1 MFAAS
6 GSNDTTCQGLVS
18 QSGNSTELDQQQA
31 ALAAQIAADKK
42 KKASILAGV
51 LVPLFLLL
59 FIGAGVGF
67 WFWKRKRLEEQELER
82 GTLPPP
88 PSAGGLLDTPEMTS
102 ARATNVLSINSFLD
116 SPSADMARSRTVS
129 STTSGTAPSTYSSST
144 NPFSSPHDSDVG
156 TSTVGDRTSTS
167 TNGFN
172 RFPARSIRGS
182 AKSMEA
188 GYSLDGE
195 STVAPNRMI
204 VRNPS
209 AGPSSARLGEPTS
222 PPVGEVVYQHQD
234 GGAIVRELPPPYM
247 DRGNSGPPTPHSP
260 QSPTEES
267 AEQPSEQP
275 AATN

>member
-1 MFAAS
+1 MFQAS
-6 GSNDTTCQGLVS
+6 GSKDTTCPGLNS
-18 QSGNSTELDQQQA
+18 QSGNSTVLDQQQA

-51 LVPLFLLL
+51 LVPILLLL

-67 WFWKRKRLEEQELER
+67 WFWKRKRLEEQELES
-82 GTLPPP
+82 GNLPP
-88 PSAGGLLDTPEMTS
+88 PSAAVLLDTPEMAS

-116 SPSADMARSRTVS
+116 SAPPSRSRTAS

-144 NPFSSPHDSDVG
+144 NPFSSPDDSGVG
-156 TSTVGDRTSTS
+156 TSVGDRTSTS

-172 RFPARSIRGS
+172 RFPSRSIRGS

-188 GYSLDGE
+188 GYSLDEE
-195 STVAPNRMI
+195 STVPSNRMI

-222 PPVGEVVYQHQD
+222 PPVGDVVYQHQD

-247 DRGNSGPPTPHSP
+247 DRGNNGPQSPHSP
-260 QSPTEES
+260 AEEA
-267 AEQPSEQP
+267 AEQSSEQSSEQP
-275 AATN
+275 AAN